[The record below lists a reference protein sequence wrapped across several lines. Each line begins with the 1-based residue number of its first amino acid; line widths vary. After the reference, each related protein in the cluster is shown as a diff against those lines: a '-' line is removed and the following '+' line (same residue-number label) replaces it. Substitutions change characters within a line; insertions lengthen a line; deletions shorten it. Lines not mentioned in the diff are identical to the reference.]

1 MELTRRQREFLYSLL
16 DLYREGQGPFHY
28 TLLARRLQVSRFTAY
43 DMLRLLEDKGMVTSS
58 YQLSETKSGPG
69 RSEIVFTPT
78 DKARRLI
85 AQLAGDIGDD
95 DWQRIKERALKKI
108 QSGDIAD
115 RELAMEMFA
124 RLPLDRPVV
133 IRYCTELITIIVLRL
148 KKRGRSGQLLDY
160 LPDILSAS
168 DNACR
173 PNLTYLGGFAFGLL
187 VKDAGPDR
195 GLDRELLTHVM
206 RYQAL
211 VIDMEPFHCRQL
223 AASLN
228 KVLAMLREV

>member
-1 MELTRRQREFLYSLL
+1 MELTRRQQEFLYNLL
-16 DLYREGQGPFHY
+16 DLYREEQGPFHY
-28 TLLARRLQVSRFTAY
+28 TLLAQRLQVSRFTAY

-85 AQLAGDIGDD
+85 AQITEDAEDEE
-95 DWQRIKERALKKI
+95 WQLVKERALKKI
-108 QSGDIAD
+108 QSGDIGD
-115 RELAMEMFA
+115 RELAVEMFA
-124 RLPLDRPVV
+124 RLPPDRPEV

-148 KKRGRSGQLLDY
+148 KKRGLSQLLLDY
-160 LPDILSAS
+160 LPDTHLTSAE
-168 DNACR
+168 ACR
-173 PNLTYLGGFAFGLL
+173 PSLTYLGGFVFGLL
-187 VKDAGPDR
+187 AKDSAPDKS
-195 GLDRELLTHVM
+195 LDRELFAHVL

-211 VIDMEPFHCRQL
+211 VTDMEPFHCRQL

-228 KVLAMLREV
+228 KVFTMLREV